1 MVHRN
6 GLDAAAEGVSL
17 VQSGSIAAIPGQE
30 AKWGLLR
37 FLWSH
42 STLPLLRQCHRSA
55 WGPLT
60 VWSNGSG
67 AWFKG
72 YCQCHSV
79 WACPVCAPLIRQGRA
94 TVLGDDLVR
103 HLSGDGG
110 LCFVT
115 MTTRHGVS
123 HSLDE
128 TFSAVADGWRDV
140 TAHRLVKEFRRRHP
154 FEFLRVIECTHGT
167 ANGWHPHLHLI
178 VASAEPWSVAVR
190 AEFKRVA
197 YAAWA
202 ASMERAGL
210 GRPSFRR
217 GVDCVWGDAGAAD
230 YVMKVH
236 QSSQE
241 MLRLDTKTKKSGR
254 HSTEP
259 PFALLARAASGDGS
273 ALSLWRDWEQAT
285 KGRKMMTFSRGWR
298 RLMDSSPDL
307 TDSEA
312 IELAQVNGLD
322 SWEVGALP
330 GRVGVLVARH
340 PRGFE
345 IVLTGAADGSAEGL
359 AAAVSLL
366 WGTAPYEVLSGIE
379 KLFTGVALPPELV
392 PDVMPDV
399 VQLQLGPGDDGGM
412 F

>member
-1 MVHRN
+1 MDQAN
-6 GLDAAAEGVSL
+6 GPNL
-17 VQSGSIAAIPGQE
+17 VQSGSIAATPGQGH
-30 AKWGLLR
+30 KWELLR
-37 FLWSH
+37 FLWRH
-42 STLPLLRQCHRSA
+42 STLPLVRQCFRSA
-55 WGPLT
+55 WGPLS

-79 WACPVCAPLIRQGRA
+79 WACPVCSPLIRQGRA
-94 TVLGDDLVR
+94 RVLGDDLVR
-103 HLSGDGG
+103 HLAGGGG

-115 MTTRHGVS
+115 LTTRHGVS

-140 TAHRLVKEFRRRHP
+140 TSHRSVVEFRRRHR
-154 FEFLRVIECTHGT
+154 FEFVRVIECTYGC
-167 ANGWHPHLHLI
+167 ANGWHPHLHL
-178 VASAEPWSVAVR
+178 VLASGESWSPSVR
-190 AEFKRVA
+190 GEFKRVA
-197 YAAWA
+197 YRAWSS
-202 ASMERAGL
+202 SMERAGL
-210 GRPSFRR
+210 GRPSVAR
-217 GVDCVWGDAGAAD
+217 GVHCVWGDAGAAD

-241 MLRLDTKTKKSGR
+241 LLRLDTKRKKAGR

-259 PFALLARAASGDGS
+259 PFALLVRASEGDES

-298 RLMDSSPDL
+298 RLIDATPEIS
-307 TDSEA
+307 DSEA
-312 IELAQVNGLD
+312 MELGHSAGLD
-322 SWEVGALP
+322 AWEVGTLA
-330 GRVGVLVARH
+330 GRTGVLVARH

-345 IVLTGAADGSAEGL
+345 IVLSGAADGSAEGL

-379 KLFTGVALPPELV
+379 KLFTGEWLPEELV
-392 PDVMPDV
+392 PDVMPDNG
-399 VQLQLGPGDDGGM
+399 QLVLGPGDDGGM

>member
-1 MVHRN
+1 MDQVN
-6 GLDAAAEGVSL
+6 GPNL
-17 VQSGSIAAIPGQE
+17 VQSGSIAALPGQGH
-30 AKWGLLR
+30 KWELLR
-37 FLWSH
+37 FLWGH
-42 STLPLLRQCHRSA
+42 STLPLVRQCFRSA
-55 WGPLT
+55 WGPLS

-79 WACPVCAPLIRQGRA
+79 WACPVCSPLIRQGRA
-94 TVLGDDLVR
+94 RVLGDDLVR
-103 HLSGDGG
+103 HLAGGGG

-123 HSLDE
+123 HSLDR

-140 TAHRLVKEFRRRHP
+140 TGEKGMRRFRSRHP
-154 FEFLRVIECTHGT
+154 FEFVRVIECTYGC
-167 ANGWHPHLHLI
+167 ANGWHPHLHLV
-178 VASAEPWSVAVR
+178 VASAESWSPAVR

-197 YAAWA
+197 YRAWS

-210 GRPSFRR
+210 GRPSAAR
-217 GVDCVWGDAGAAD
+217 GVHCVWGDAGAAD

-241 MLRLDTKTKKSGR
+241 LLRLDTKRKKAGR
-254 HSTEP
+254 YSTEP
-259 PFALLARAASGDGS
+259 PFALLVRASEGDES

-298 RLMDSSPDL
+298 RLIGATPEISDL
-307 TDSEA
+307 EA
-312 IELAQVNGLD
+312 MELAESAGLD
-322 SWEVGALP
+322 AWEVGTLA
-330 GRVGVLVARH
+330 GRTGVLVARH

-345 IVLTGAADGSAEGL
+345 IVLSGAADGSAEGL

-379 KLFTGVALPPELV
+379 KLFTGEWLPEELV
-392 PDVMPDV
+392 PDVMPDSA
-399 VQLQLGPGDDGGM
+399 QLLLGPGDDGGM

>member
-1 MVHRN
+1 
-6 GLDAAAEGVSL
+6 LS
-17 VQSGSIAAIPGQE
+17 
-30 AKWGLLR
+30 
-37 FLWSH
+37 
-42 STLPLLRQCHRSA
+42 
-55 WGPLT
+55 

-72 YCQCHSV
+72 FCQCHSV
-79 WACPVCAPLIRQGRA
+79 WACPVCSPLIRQGRA
-94 TVLGDDLVR
+94 RVLGDDLVR
-103 HLSGDGG
+103 HLAAGGG

-140 TAHRLVKEFRRRHP
+140 TSHRSVVEFRRGHA
-154 FEFLRVIECTHGT
+154 FEFVRVIECTYGC
-167 ANGWHPHLHLI
+167 ANGWNPHLHLV
-178 VASAEPWSVAVR
+178 VASAESWSRSDR

-197 YAAWA
+197 FRAWA
-202 ASMERAGL
+202 SSMERAGL
-210 GRPSFRR
+210 GRPTVAH
-217 GVDCVWGDAGAAD
+217 GVHCVWGDAGAAD

-241 MLRLDTKTKKSGR
+241 LLRLDTKTKKAGR

-259 PFALLARAASGDGS
+259 PFALLVRAADGDEF

-298 RLMDSSPDL
+298 RLIDATPEIS
-307 TDSEA
+307 DSEA
-312 IELAQVNGLD
+312 MELGQSAGLD
-322 SWEVGALP
+322 AWEVGTLP

-345 IVLTGAADGSAEGL
+345 IVLSGAADGSAEGL

-366 WGTAPYEVLSGIE
+366 WGTAPYEVLDGIE
-379 KLFTGVALPPELV
+379 RLFTGVGLPERLV
-392 PDVMPDV
+392 PDVMPDD
-399 VQLQLGPGDDGGM
+399 LQMVFDRMEDQ